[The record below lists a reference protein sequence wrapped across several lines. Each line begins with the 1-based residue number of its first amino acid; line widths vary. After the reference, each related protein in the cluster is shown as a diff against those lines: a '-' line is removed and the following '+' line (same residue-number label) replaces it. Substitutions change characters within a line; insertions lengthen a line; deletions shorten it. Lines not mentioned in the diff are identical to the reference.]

1 MKKTEFEFPEPA
13 DNYDI
18 EVEGGSM
25 KPLDLEGKPSE
36 QSKVEV
42 EVGDDLELEVYDDT
56 PEEDRGR
63 KKSDPPE
70 DPSDEELADYSDKVQ
85 KRIKHFA
92 KGYHDERREKE
103 QAMRERDELEKMVR
117 LMKQEN
123 EQLRGNYGK
132 SQQLMIEQAK
142 GALTAKIESAKKRLH
157 DAYETG
163 NTDEIIT
170 AQEELSDAK
179 IKFDKVANYKLPST
193 QKRQVPHEDAEEVSP
208 QRTQSQPRPD
218 PKAQAWAKEN
228 AWFGSDRELTGYAL
242 SYHQVLVEEGVD
254 PNSEGYYEKL
264 NSRMREKFPEKFDNG
279 DDIEVEEKPRKKASV
294 VAPVSRG
301 AASKKVRLSQTQVR
315 LAEKLGIP
323 LEEYAKQVAIIEMR
337 K

>member
-1 MKKTEFEFPEPA
+1 MRKTEFEFPEPA
-13 DNYDI
+13 DNYDF
-18 EVEGGSM
+18 EVEGGNM

-36 QSKVEV
+36 KSKVEV
-42 EVGDDLELEVYDDT
+42 EVDDGLELEVYDDT

-70 DPSDEELADYSDKVQ
+70 DPSDEELADYSEKVQ

-103 QAMRERDELEKMVR
+103 QAMRERDELERMVR
-117 LMKQEN
+117 LIKQEN
-123 EQLRGNYGK
+123 DELRGNYGK

-142 GALTAKIESAKKRLH
+142 SALTAKMESAKNRLR
-157 DAYETG
+157 DAYESG
-163 NTDEIIT
+163 NTDEIIA

-193 QKRQVPHEDAEEVSP
+193 QERPVP
-208 QRTQSQPRPD
+208 QRDTDEVTQRRTETQPRPD

-228 AWFGSDRELTGYAL
+228 SWFGTDRELTGYAL
-242 SYHQVLVEEGVD
+242 SYHQVLVGDGVD
-254 PNSEGYYEKL
+254 PNSDEYYEKL
-264 NSRMREKFPEKFDNG
+264 NSRMREKFPEKFDDG

-301 AASKKVRLSQTQVR
+301 TASKKVRLSQTQVR